1 MIRSYRFTTSEF
13 LFKNANKIISV
24 KINYIYIGTL
34 CFIPGVCLLKFLP
47 EREFDELFGI
57 GIGFTL
63 PVNDIKHPVE
73 IQFVDIDD
81 F

>member
-1 MIRSYRFTTSEF
+1 
-13 LFKNANKIISV
+13 
-24 KINYIYIGTL
+24 
-34 CFIPGVCLLKFLP
+34 LP

-63 PVNDIKHPVE
+63 PVNDIKHPVD